1 MGILQLPKLVELLN
15 AGDLKR
21 CGCAQVD
28 LQQFFKDPSVMTRAL
43 QAAPVPPFRPEA
55 LDTSSEDEEDIPFFS
70 LANAEADD
78 QSDCSTASPQL
89 DSKLWLGPEE
99 PQAKAG
105 HGFEQVFH
113 TDLLDSLSD
122 IESAQPISWQ
132 LPPLTVPA
140 LPPSNLGTSLWSAR
154 QSSAHFTAPV
164 AVTSSVPFSALLRKS
179 LDTVA
184 WEAGWKHGASAS
196 ESCASLGY
204 KRHSFEGASNR
215 KLSAAELWLGPGPAG
230 D

>member
-1 MGILQLPKLVELLN
+1 MGILQLPKLIELLN
-15 AGDLKR
+15 AGDLQR

-28 LQQFFKDPSVMTRAL
+28 LQQFFTDPSVTTRAK
-43 QAAPVPPFRPEA
+43 QAAPAPPFRPEA
-55 LDTSSEDEEDIPFFS
+55 TDTSSEDEDIPFIS
-70 LANAEADD
+70 LANAEADN

-99 PQAKAG
+99 PLAKAG
-105 HGFEQVFH
+105 HGFDQVFH

-122 IESAQPISWQ
+122 IQSPQPISWQ
-132 LPPLTVPA
+132 LPPLIVPA
-140 LPPSNLGTSLWSAR
+140 PPSSHLGTSLWSAR
-154 QSSAHFTAPV
+154 QPGAHFTAPV
-164 AVTSSVPFSALLRKS
+164 AVTPSVPFSALLRKS

-196 ESCASLGY
+196 ESCASSSY
-204 KRHSFEGASNR
+204 NRRSFEGASNR